1 MRRLFSTNAPAATVL
16 VRLLTGS
23 VFLSEGIQK
32 FLYPTELAAGRF
44 AKIGIPAPQIMGP
57 FVGGCEIVCGA
68 LLIIGLLTRL
78 AAIVLLIDISI
89 AIVSTKIPVLL
100 GHGFWG
106 FSLMK
111 LPRYGFWS
119 MMHEARTDF
128 SMWLGLLFLLIVGAG
143 KKLSFDATVV
153 PGNSTWLTSAPT
165 APAVVAAAKLQGPPA
180 AFSLGQQAVRGNAS
194 IARRRHVG
202 LPRQYRR
209 NRQYP
214 ARYLD
219 PIMRR
224 TYDPE

>member
-16 VRLLTGS
+16 VRLMTGS

-89 AIVSTKIPVLL
+89 AILSTKIPVLL

-128 SMWLGLLFLLIVGAG
+128 SMWLGLLFLVIVGAG
-143 KKLSFDATVV
+143 KKLSFDAMLV
-153 PGNSTWLTSAPT
+153 PGNST
-165 APAVVAAAKLQGPPA
+165 
-180 AFSLGQQAVRGNAS
+180 
-194 IARRRHVG
+194 
-202 LPRQYRR
+202 
-209 NRQYP
+209 
-214 ARYLD
+214 
-219 PIMRR
+219 
-224 TYDPE
+224 

>member
-1 MRRLFSTNAPAATVL
+1 MRELLITDAPAATVL
-16 VRLLTGS
+16 VRIMVGS

-32 FLYPTELAAGRF
+32 FLYPEV
-44 AKIGIPAPQIMGP
+44 MGP
-57 FVGGCEIVCGA
+57 FVGGCEVVCGV

-78 AAIVLLIDISI
+78 AAIVLLIDISV

-143 KKLSFDATVV
+143 RWSFDAT
-153 PGNSTWLTSAPT
+153 WM
-165 APAVVAAAKLQGPPA
+165 
-180 AFSLGQQAVRGNAS
+180 RG
-194 IARRRHVG
+194 
-202 LPRQYRR
+202 R
-209 NRQYP
+209 NRSP
-214 ARYLD
+214 WA
-219 PIMRR
+219 
-224 TYDPE
+224 